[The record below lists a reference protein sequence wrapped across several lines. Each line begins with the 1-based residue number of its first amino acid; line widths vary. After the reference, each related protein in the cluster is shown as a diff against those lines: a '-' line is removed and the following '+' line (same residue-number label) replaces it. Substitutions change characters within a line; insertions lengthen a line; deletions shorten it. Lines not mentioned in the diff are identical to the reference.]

1 MQSWLLLFLHKAGV
15 ETNNRGA
22 CAAKSAHCMVKVFF
36 AAYHTAKVKFALN
49 VVQYT
54 QNGQQCNTMESFNLK
69 SIGVDL
75 EQINGSTKPL
85 FTHH

>member
-54 QNGQQCNTMESFNLK
+54 QNGQQCNAMQYYAKFEIQVHWSR
-69 SIGVDL
+69 
-75 EQINGSTKPL
+75 P
-85 FTHH
+85 